1 MGRSEKPTIVME
13 HVGIVMELDD
23 AMHFRI
29 GPRQGETTVAD
40 GWAEVD
46 SGGETV
52 DEFALES
59 EAIRR
64 EQVTTD
70 LGQAQRLTV
79 SGVADL
85 RGGRLRRTLTVDAYP
100 QWPNAFILEAR
111 YENLSPVPV
120 NLDRVAEPVLQL
132 DSLRRDAANQ
142 FWSFQGAAV
151 EWGQDFAFPL
161 PSFFFRD
168 NYLGHSDGGEGGGIP
183 LVYVWNRQI
192 GVALAHIEPVPQLWY
207 VPGVAVVSLA
217 VAMLMNRKIHGISL
231 YRTAYFL
238 PVVTSAVAAALVWQM
253 IYGRDTG
260 LLNYVIERLGGKP
273 VCWLCPSKALYSV
286 VIVNVWG
293 AIGEGMIIFL
303 AGLQAIPRDYY
314 EAATVDGASGW
325 QRFFRITVP
334 LLTPSIFFQ
343 TLITTINAFQAYE
356 YIYMLTRC
364 GQGDSS
370 VPVVVFSI
378 YRRAF
383 NFFRMG
389 EASALAIEL
398 AVMVIA
404 LMAVYFWLERRYVV
418 YE

>member
-1 MGRSEKPTIVME
+1 MEASGIKPLGGERFWLGVLLAPTIIGLIFGTLGSVAATLLISLTDWDLLTPPQW
-13 HVGIVMELDD
+13 VGLTNYIKL
-23 AMHFRI
+23 F
-29 GPRQGETTVAD
+29 T
-40 GWAEVD
+40 
-46 SGGETV
+46 
-52 DEFALES
+52 DEDLLES
-59 EAIRR
+59 FLNTIKFSAM
-64 EQVTTD
+64 
-70 LGQAQRLTV
+70 
-79 SGVADL
+79 
-85 RGGRLRRTLTVDAYP
+85 
-100 QWPNAFILEAR
+100 
-111 YENLSPVPV
+111 
-120 NLDRVAEPVLQL
+120 
-132 DSLRRDAANQ
+132 
-142 FWSFQGAAV
+142 
-151 EWGQDFAFPL
+151 
-161 PSFFFRD
+161 
-168 NYLGHSDGGEGGGIP
+168 
-183 LVYVWNRQI
+183 
-192 GVALAHIEPVPQLWY
+192 Y
-207 VPGVAVVSLA
+207 VPSVVVVSLA
-217 VAMLMNRKIHGISL
+217 VAVLMNRRIHGISL
-231 YRTAYFL
+231 YRTMYFL

-260 LLNYVIERLGGKP
+260 LLNYVIERLGGNP

-334 LLTPSIFFQ
+334 LVTPSIFFQ

-356 YIYMLTRC
+356 YIYMLTRR

-378 YRRAF
+378 YRRGF

-398 AVMVIA
+398 AIMVIA